1 MENNKGTLKYE
12 IDTIEVHD
20 FNLKIAIVDSLLEKG
35 FHIIEKPILEN
46 GQHIGVS
53 LTIYSVERR

>member
-1 MENNKGTLKYE
+1 MENNKGMLKYE
-12 IDTIEVHD
+12 IDTIEIHD

-35 FHIIEKPILEN
+35 FHITEKPISKN
-46 GQHIGVS
+46 GQHIGGA